1 MGVKTLLIIR
11 VFVILYP
18 FLYIHVIILTL
29 SIQLVHNFILIQL
42 QIKKYQVMKTKNYF
56 WFLGIAALFAACS
69 NDDYVNQNISP
80 DNGTKPSEL
89 NLKNL
94 DYDGISSILSNI
106 TDTGKSIIIND
117 ENTTIKEIVVKRN
130 DRTHISGLEDVVLF
144 NGRGQDSVTFT
155 LSSDYATLRMSH
167 DGKSINYVT
176 CKDSKKM
183 NEVVDFYK
191 STLPSSR
198 SLDNK
203 DYVSYIYTTQSRS
216 DEQQLSG
223 VALNIGEMIKAS
235 GNQQGYCGDK
245 CVEPKISVN
254 TTRPHNIATRGF
266 PAAPK
271 SVFVVCLIEQGE
283 QVIPWELS
291 WQLQDAV
298 AALNDISDK
307 YISFDF
313 RTIQSDITMTGNNSS
328 ERVENFRQR
337 LLAIEELSDY
347 SNEIFMLCRYNIVD
361 INTAGCAYT
370 NTFSASSPIGQFYAC
385 GISSV
390 AAIFPCTLAHEIGHI
405 LGAEHV
411 NDINDLMHPGNDLLQ
426 RTLLHKNEENR
437 NKILNNIMWE

>member
-1 MGVKTLLIIR
+1 
-11 VFVILYP
+11 
-18 FLYIHVIILTL
+18 
-29 SIQLVHNFILIQL
+29 
-42 QIKKYQVMKTKNYF
+42 
-56 WFLGIAALFAACS
+56 
-69 NDDYVNQNISP
+69 
-80 DNGTKPSEL
+80 
-89 NLKNL
+89 
-94 DYDGISSILSNI
+94 
-106 TDTGKSIIIND
+106 
-117 ENTTIKEIVVKRN
+117 
-130 DRTHISGLEDVVLF
+130 
-144 NGRGQDSVTFT
+144 
-155 LSSDYATLRMSH
+155 
-167 DGKSINYVT
+167 
-176 CKDSKKM
+176 
-183 NEVVDFYK
+183 
-191 STLPSSR
+191 
-198 SLDNK
+198 
-203 DYVSYIYTTQSRS
+203 
-216 DEQQLSG
+216 
-223 VALNIGEMIKAS
+223 MIKAS

-411 NDINDLMHPGNDLLQ
+411 NDINDLMQPGNDLLQ